1 MKIKKKIDFY
11 NQETAAKSEKIK
23 GYAGMNDIIDQSCGN
38 RILDGRFEEINKFI
52 QGKCKK
58 YNIYI
63 YIRKENRENNKKKR
77 KTQKEQLLDISNF
90 NCSFEDTSIE
100 VKINIHAPTSKH
112 IKLQ

>member
-52 QGKCKK
+52 
-58 YNIYI
+58 
-63 YIRKENRENNKKKR
+63 
-77 KTQKEQLLDISNF
+77 
-90 NCSFEDTSIE
+90 
-100 VKINIHAPTSKH
+100 
-112 IKLQ
+112 